1 MRMKLGVAVV
11 GFGFLV
17 SAVPMLAH
25 HSFAAMYDANKPVSL
40 KGKVTNVQ
48 FRNPHIW
55 VFADITQPDGKTVNW
70 GCEGGNPNSLF
81 RQGWT
86 PDMMKVGDV
95 VTMEGFAGRDG
106 KPVCNL
112 RNMISANGKKMF
124 VGTLNDGAPALPANP

>member
-1 MRMKLGVAVV
+1 MKKVGAAVV
-11 GFGFLV
+11 GLSLLV
-17 SAVPMLAH
+17 SAVPVFAH
-25 HSFAAMYDANKPVSL
+25 HSFAAMYDATKPIVL
-40 KGKVTNVQ
+40 KGTVTKVM

-55 VFADITQPDGKTVNW
+55 VFVDVPGNGTTVNW

-86 PDMMKVGDV
+86 PEMMKLGEM

-112 RNMISANGKKMF
+112 RNLVMANGKKMF
-124 VGTLNDGAPALPANP
+124 IGTANDGAPALP